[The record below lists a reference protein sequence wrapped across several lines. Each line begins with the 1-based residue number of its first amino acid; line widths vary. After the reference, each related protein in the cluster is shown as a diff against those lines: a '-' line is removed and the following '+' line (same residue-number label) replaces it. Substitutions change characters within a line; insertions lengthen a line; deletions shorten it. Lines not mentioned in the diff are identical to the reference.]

1 MIDRGITAMTED
13 LLVQYD
19 FSYGNLDSR
28 LSPPSDLDKKKLSRS
43 NLPEKSQTSHGRRR
57 SVIRITP
64 PFKKNNT
71 IL

>member
-43 NLPEKSQTSHGRRR
+43 NLPEKSRVYTI
-57 SVIRITP
+57 SV
-64 PFKKNNT
+64 
-71 IL
+71 

>member
-1 MIDRGITAMTED
+1 MTED

-28 LSPPSDLDKKKLSRS
+28 LSPPSDLDKKKLNRA
-43 NLPEKSQTSHGRRR
+43 NLPEKSQTSHGRR